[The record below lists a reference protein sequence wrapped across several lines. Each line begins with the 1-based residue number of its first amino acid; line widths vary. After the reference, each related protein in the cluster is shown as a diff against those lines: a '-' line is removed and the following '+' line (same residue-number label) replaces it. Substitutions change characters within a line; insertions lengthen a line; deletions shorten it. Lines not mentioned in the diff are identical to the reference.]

1 MEQKKPIDP
10 QKATRNLKDYARYSN
25 LGMQMIVVILLGVFG
40 GIQLDKW
47 LHMKFPVFTVVLSFI
62 GVVLGIYIG
71 LKDFIRTKKS
81 NSWHPGLKKH

>member
-10 QKATRNLKDYARYSN
+10 QKAARNLKDYARYSN

-40 GIQLDKW
+40 GIQLDKR
-47 LHMKFPVFTVVLSFI
+47 LHTKFPVFTVVLSFI

-71 LKDFIRTKKS
+71 LKDFIRTKK
-81 NSWHPGLKKH
+81 K

>member
-10 QKATRNLKDYARYSN
+10 QKAARNLKDYARYSN

-40 GIQLDKW
+40 GIQLDKR

-71 LKDFIRTKKS
+71 LKDFIRTKK
-81 NSWHPGLKKH
+81 K

>member
-10 QKATRNLKDYARYSN
+10 QKAARNLKDYARYSN
-25 LGMQMIVVILLGVFG
+25 LGIQMIVVILLGVFG
-40 GIQLDKW
+40 GIQLDKR

-71 LKDFIRTKKS
+71 LKDFIRTKK
-81 NSWHPGLKKH
+81 K